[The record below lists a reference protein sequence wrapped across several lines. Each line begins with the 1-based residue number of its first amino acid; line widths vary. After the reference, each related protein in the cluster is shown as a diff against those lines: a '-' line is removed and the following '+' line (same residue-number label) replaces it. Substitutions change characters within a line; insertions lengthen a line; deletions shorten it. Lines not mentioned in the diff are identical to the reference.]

1 MTSWKGPAASFEFEK
16 WGGGDGAWPGRAL
29 LPDGLAEDV
38 LAPVPGE
45 SHFWV
50 TIQPYF
56 WIEILCVASTEKRII
71 AEHFGDR
78 VG

>member
-1 MTSWKGPAASFEFEK
+1 MTSWKGSGVSFEFAEEK
-16 WGGGDGAWPGRAL
+16 EGGGEDGAWSGRAL
-29 LPDGLAEDV
+29 LPNGLAEDV

-56 WIEILCVASTEKRII
+56 WIEILCVASTEKRIS
-71 AEHFGDR
+71 
-78 VG
+78 

>member
-1 MTSWKGPAASFEFEK
+1 MTSWKGSAASFQFEEEEGE
-16 WGGGDGAWPGRAL
+16 GGGDGAWSGRAL

-56 WIEILCVASTEKRII
+56 WIEILCVASAEKRISC
-71 AEHFGDR
+71 GNR